1 MPRLLLVAHA
11 PLASALWTVAGHV
24 YPDRQAGV
32 TAVDIAP
39 ALGLEAAEARVRAA
53 VATLGA
59 GEILALTDVFGATP
73 CRALQTV
80 ASENPSL
87 RVVAGVNVP
96 MLWRA
101 LCYADQPLDDLV
113 ERAVAGAQSGVL
125 PVATSRRQNQPGRLP
140 SPDDQEHHQDQ

>member
-1 MPRLLLVAHA
+1 MTQVLIVAHA
-11 PLASALWTVAGHV
+11 PLASALRAVAAHV

-39 ALGLEAAEARVRAA
+39 SLDPEAAQAQVQAA
-53 VATLGA
+53 VAALGA

-73 CRALQTV
+73 CRAVQAV
-80 ASENPSL
+80 ASENPRL

-113 ERAVAGAQSGVL
+113 DRAVGGAQNGVL
-125 PVATSRRQNQPGRLP
+125 PIATSRRQNQPSR
-140 SPDDQEHHQDQ
+140 SVPDDQEHHHDQ

>member
-1 MPRLLLVAHA
+1 MTQVLIVAHA
-11 PLASALWTVAGHV
+11 PLASALLAVAGHV

-39 ALGLEAAEARVRAA
+39 SLDLEAAETQVRAA
-53 VATLGA
+53 VTALGA

-73 CRALQTV
+73 CRALQAV
-80 ASENPSL
+80 ATESPRL

-101 LCYADQPLDDLV
+101 LCYADQPLDELV
-113 ERAVAGAQSGVL
+113 DRAVGGAQNGVL
-125 PVATSRRQNQPGRLP
+125 PVATSRRQNQPSRPL
-140 SPDDQEHHQDQ
+140 SDDQEHHHDQ